1 MYWSSSNIV
10 QQQQRLHPS
19 ILVVLICPSTLVVG
33 PHLPLNPGG
42 PHLPLNPG
50 GPHLPLNPGGPH
62 LPLLALACV
71 SGLRVQYHTV
81 LNPNSLSPKLQ

>member
-50 GPHLPLNPGGPH
+50 GPHLPL
-62 LPLLALACV
+62 LALACV